1 MASVWHRIGRVLW
14 SPGSGVAG
22 MRPGVPSLKFFGI
35 PTSGP
40 HDTALVVSAAHKLRN
55 HSQSQI
61 ASAETAAEKL
71 TEQTASTETA
81 CHRGVDCCCTEEPMI
96 LSRGIFP
103 ACRNKV
109 SPVNGSNAV

>member
-1 MASVWHRIGRVLW
+1 M
-14 SPGSGVAG
+14 
-22 MRPGVPSLKFFGI
+22 
-35 PTSGP
+35 
-40 HDTALVVSAAHKLRN
+40 LRD

-96 LSRGIFP
+96 SVAAFFPRAGIRLIRSIAQDWFSELP
-103 ACRNKV
+103 RLLFKAPNQLV
-109 SPVNGSNAV
+109 SVVS